1 VQGKEAAMPL
11 TRYVIAVVVVWA
23 LILGAAWF
31 TGDGARFR
39 TLAIFC
45 GGFFMGMLAMFIA
58 MHIYKS

>member
-1 VQGKEAAMPL
+1 MPL

-23 LILGAAWF
+23 LILGAVWF